1 MEDAHGGCAE
11 GQGRDAGL
19 LVCYGGGDD
28 EGIRL
33 RCSDTTGN
41 YWKVERDRP
50 ITGSPTL
57 KRVTCGPMAMTL
69 LATSPLTKERTPMS
83 RNMTGR

>member
-19 LVCYGGGDD
+19 LVCYGGGD

-41 YWKVERDRP
+41 YWKVERDKP
-50 ITGSPTL
+50 IIRSPTL
-57 KRVTCGPMAMTL
+57 KRVTSEPIATTL
-69 LATSPLTKERTPMS
+69 LATSPLRRERNLTLE
-83 RNMTGR
+83 NMGRR